1 MPSATRCSVCWRT
14 EERSPGRNAT
24 PRRLSGNA
32 VARLLLLSAAES
44 LQATGERRETVTLEQ
59 RALLRAAMAHAAQV
73 SRQALVAMYELASS
87 SAVSRGNPIERYF
100 RDVMAALQHANQ

>member
-1 MPSATRCSVCWRT
+1 
-14 EERSPGRNAT
+14 
-24 PRRLSGNA
+24 
-32 VARLLLLSAAES
+32 
-44 LQATGERRETVTLEQ
+44 
-59 RALLRAAMAHAAQV
+59 MAHAAQV

>member
-1 MPSATRCSVCWRT
+1 MPSRGCCSCPPRNRCRPPGSAGRPS
-14 EERSPGRNAT
+14 RSNSEHCCA
-24 PRRLSGNA
+24 
-32 VARLLLLSAAES
+32 
-44 LQATGERRETVTLEQ
+44 
-59 RALLRAAMAHAAQV
+59 AAMAHAAQV